1 MEVLVVVLGMI
12 ITIVPV
18 IYYFSYLLRHIN
30 GKTKFDYHIDIVK
43 DKKGFKGVVIAY
55 LEQILLAFLVTSFG
69 LLMSNNFD
77 SDILLKI
84 LIITL
89 ILFIIVKYFDER
101 NEK

>member
-1 MEVLVVVLGMI
+1 MEGIVIVLGMV

-30 GKTKFDYHIDIVK
+30 NKTRFDYHLDIVK
-43 DKKGFKGVVIAY
+43 DKKGFKGVFIAY
-55 LEQILLAFLVTSFG
+55 LSQILLAVSISSLG

-77 SDILLKI
+77 GDILLKI
-84 LIITL
+84 FIITL